1 MLLLRRRSQQSATEI
16 KIFKR
21 NLASVLKISTISDTT
36 QSFFPVPALKSYPHL
51 PIHGLK
57 QSISL
62 ECDTMNMRQRALASY
77 GDVKITTGV
86 SGADNI
92 QLIQMLFDGLIE
104 SLSTAKGHIENG
116 AIIDKSKAIA
126 RAGRIVVGLQ
136 GALDFEK
143 GGDIARNLNELYSY
157 VTRRLFHV
165 NAHNDLAA
173 LAEIHD
179 MMEEIRKAWQTV
191 PSLVPP
197 SNRTFYHN

>member
-1 MLLLRRRSQQSATEI
+1 
-16 KIFKR
+16 
-21 NLASVLKISTISDTT
+21 
-36 QSFFPVPALKSYPHL
+36 
-51 PIHGLK
+51 
-57 QSISL
+57 
-62 ECDTMNMRQRALASY
+62 MNMRQRALASY

-143 GGDIARNLNELYSY
+143 GGDLANNLNELYSY
-157 VTRRLFHV
+157 VTRRLFHA
-165 NAHNDLAA
+165 NAHNDVAVID
-173 LAEIHD
+173 EIYGL
-179 MMEEIRKAWQTV
+179 MREIRDAWEGV
-191 PSLVPP
+191 PSLVPASAKP
-197 SNRTFYHN
+197 AGLMN